1 MQLTCTDIRKDTSD
15 VTTYWFEANSEID
28 FIPGQ
33 FLPLEIDIDGETHQ
47 RCYSLASL
55 PGDKQC
61 SLTIKCVAGGLV
73 SNYLAEQFTVG
84 DSLHCGVAAGEFN
97 FNVVSKQPLLML
109 SAGCGITPVYSM
121 LLARLASD
129 ALADIVFIHSAST
142 PMDRIYVAELEA
154 LAAKHP
160 NLKLIWSVSREDDQN
175 LYSARLCQELLQS
188 QVTDITSRTILMC
201 GPDAYMES
209 AKTWFDSL
217 GVNPAHVFHEQFNAA
232 IEKSVVGSG
241 DKNHT
246 LTVNGNEVSICAD
259 ETVLEVLE
267 KEGLPIF
274 AACRAG
280 VCGSCR
286 CKGDKD
292 KLVSST
298 TGPLSADDIEQGYF
312 LACASQVKDDMF
324 VEIG

>member
-1 MQLTCTDIRKDTSD
+1 MQLTCTDIRKDTCD
-15 VTTYWFEANSEID
+15 VTTYWFEANSEMD

-33 FLPLEIDIDGETHQ
+33 FLPLEVDIDGETHQ

-61 SLTIKCVAGGLV
+61 SLTIKRVAGGRV
-73 SNYLAEQFTVG
+73 SNYLADRFSVG
-84 DSLHCGVAAGEFN
+84 DTLNSGLAAGDFN
-97 FNVVSKQPLLML
+97 LNLVNQQPLLML

-121 LLARLASD
+121 LLARLAD
-129 ALADIVFIHSAST
+129 EPLADIVFIHSAST
-142 PMDRIYVAELEA
+142 PNDRIYVAELEA
-154 LAAKHP
+154 LAAKHS
-160 NLKLIWSVSREDDQN
+160 NLQLIWSVSRDDENN
-175 LYSARLCQELLQS
+175 LYSGRLCQELLQS
-188 QVTDITSRTILMC
+188 QVSDVASRSVLMC
-201 GPDAYMES
+201 GPNAYMES
-209 AKTWFDSL
+209 AKAWFDSL
-217 GVNPAHVFHEQFNAA
+217 GVNPQRVFHEQFNAV
-232 IEKSVVGSG
+232 IEKSAVAGG
-241 DKNHT
+241 DSTHT
-246 LTVNGNEVSICAD
+246 LSVNGSEVSIAED
-259 ETVLEVLE
+259 ETVLEALE

-286 CKGDKD
+286 CKGDKE
-292 KLVSST
+292 KLLSST